1 MREIKFRFW
10 NSKHKVMEYE
20 YEYYPWP
27 GDPVTIDMMFNDK
40 AYEDEVLLQ
49 YTGIKDKNGV
59 DIYEGDIVRTVENK
73 MFSHIITGQVY
84 YKGAGFALLTTRGSD
99 TTSGY
104 LEIIAPLSE
113 VIGNIYENKELLEV
127 TK

>member
-1 MREIKFRFW
+1 MREIKFRAWCNIENKMYQKFY
-10 NSKHKVMEYE
+10 V
-20 YEYYPWP
+20 
-27 GDPVTIDMMFNDK
+27 
-40 AYEDEVLLQ
+40 EDHLKFAFVDELISSAQERYMLMQ
-49 YTGIKDKNGV
+49 YTGLKDKNGV

-113 VIGNIYENKELLEV
+113 VIGNIYENPELLEGK
-127 TK
+127 T